1 MSSTELD
8 TRTKILKAAW
18 MLLEADDAKAGG
30 KGVRMADIAKAAGI
44 SRQAVYLHFPARAE
58 LLAETTRYIDE
69 VKDIGA
75 RLAPSRAAKTGRDRL
90 HAFVQA
96 WGNYVPE
103 IYSVCR
109 AILTMAATDAEAA
122 AAWNARMQDMREGCE
137 AAVQALK
144 ADGDLNPDYA
154 PKQATD
160 MLWMMLSIQ
169 TWEHY
174 RHACGW
180 SQKRYL
186 ETTQQAAQ
194 RLLTT

>member
-1 MSSTELD
+1 MSSAQLD

-18 MLLEADDAKAGG
+18 TLLEEDDGKAGG

-58 LLAETTRYIDE
+58 LLAETTRHIDA
-69 VKDIGA
+69 VKDINA
-75 RLAPSRAAKTGRDRL
+75 RLAPSRAATTGRERL
-90 HAFVQA
+90 RAFVEA
-96 WGNYVPE
+96 WGSYIPE

-109 AILTMAATDAEAA
+109 AIITMAATDAEAA
-122 AAWNARMQDMREGCE
+122 AAWAERMQDMREGCE

-144 ADGDLNPDYA
+144 KDGDLSADYA

-160 MLWMMLSIQ
+160 LLWMMLSIQ

-186 ETTQQAAQ
+186 ETTQQMAE
-194 RLLTT
+194 RLLVA